1 MDEHPRIQRL
11 RERRATHR
19 QRSRLVRF
27 LVALGGFATVL
38 GGVALLVLPG
48 PGIPLL
54 VVGLGLL
61 ALEFR
66 WAEAAL
72 ARALDQAE
80 RGMQTARRLSR
91 RTKVA
96 LATAAAAG
104 VGGVGAVLA
113 LWGVPGLPV

>member
-1 MDEHPRIQRL
+1 VDEHPRIRRL

-19 QRSRLVRF
+19 QRSRTLRF
-27 LVALGGFATVL
+27 LVALGGFATVV
-38 GGVALLVLPG
+38 GGLALLVLPG

-54 VVGLGLL
+54 IVGLGLL

-80 RGMQTARRLSR
+80 RGVQTARRLSR

-96 LATAAAAG
+96 LAAVATAGA
-104 VGGVGAVLA
+104 GGVGAALA